1 MLSNVGERGRK
12 STQFEWAHN
21 PSKRH
26 KGKGLWDTNHY
37 QKTAALAQGKAESV
51 QEQKKAP

>member
-1 MLSNVGERGRK
+1 MWGREAERAHSLK
-12 STQFEWAHN
+12 WAHN

-51 QEQKKAP
+51 QQQKKAP